1 MCSGIGN
8 PPESEPYLAGALSGV
23 YDICGLARYGLDI
36 KMVLGIHV
44 LVWDANDIN
53 AIVSHFVENQVHTF
67 RETVVAGF
75 YIRARFTESR
85 ILR

>member
-1 MCSGIGN
+1 M
-8 PPESEPYLAGALSGV
+8 AF
-23 YDICGLARYGLDI
+23 
-36 KMVLGIHV
+36 GIHI

-75 YIRARFTESR
+75 YIRTRFTELR

>member
-1 MCSGIGN
+1 M
-8 PPESEPYLAGALSGV
+8 AL
-23 YDICGLARYGLDI
+23 R
-36 KMVLGIHV
+36 IHV

-53 AIVSHFVENQVHTF
+53 ASVSHFVENQVHTL

-75 YIRARFTESR
+75 YIRARFTEAR